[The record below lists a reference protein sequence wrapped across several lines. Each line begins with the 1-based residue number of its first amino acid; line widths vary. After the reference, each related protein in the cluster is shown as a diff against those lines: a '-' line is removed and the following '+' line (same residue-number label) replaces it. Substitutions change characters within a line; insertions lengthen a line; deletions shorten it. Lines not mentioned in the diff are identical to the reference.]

1 MQSSPLIL
9 LVIALYAILALVWF
23 LPSVTRAMDKFWRT
37 TDTST
42 VLIIIALA
50 AFFTIT
56 TTRELIAKSGTTTN
70 PTPDVL
76 NRPRGVINLYIPD
89 AANRLIPIGAPIKE
103 P

>member
-1 MQSSPLIL
+1 MQSSALIPF
-9 LVIALYAILALVWF
+9 VIVSYALLALTWF
-23 LPSVTRAMDKFWRT
+23 LPACTRAIDKFWRT

-50 AFFTIT
+50 AFFTLS
-56 TTRELIAKSGTTTN
+56 TTRELIAKSGSTTN
-70 PTPDVL
+70 PPPAVL
-76 NRPRGVINLYIPD
+76 NRPRGVINLYITD